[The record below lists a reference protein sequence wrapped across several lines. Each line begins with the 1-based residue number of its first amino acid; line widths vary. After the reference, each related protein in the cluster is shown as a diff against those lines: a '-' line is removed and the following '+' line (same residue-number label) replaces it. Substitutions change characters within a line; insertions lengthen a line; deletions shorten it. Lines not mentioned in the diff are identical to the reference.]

1 MNRLNKRAAVAAPEV
16 RAGAIIHEHTLR
28 NGLRILLAERH
39 SDPVVKV
46 IVFYGVG
53 SRSETDQEAG
63 MSHFLEHMMFKGSA
77 KYEKGQVDTLTT
89 MLGGQNNAFTG
100 NDHTAYW
107 MRFAADRWETALE
120 IEADRMQGL
129 TLDPVEF
136 NSERDVVLEELAMGE
151 DEAWGVLAKRVEA
164 TIFGRH
170 PYGRPI
176 IGYRESLLAME
187 PADMHAFHAR
197 YYHPGN
203 ATLVIGGDFDPKQ
216 ALRLIR
222 KHFSKIEAG
231 PKDADKDAFRLPM
244 PDPGSAEVRLRMR
257 WDDPGRRLIM
267 AWPTDRVGTDT
278 DYDLDVLSGIMTSG
292 RGSRMI
298 KSLVEGEGL
307 ATSISTS
314 NDARVH
320 AGIFWLFA
328 ECAQGVAPEILEAAI
343 DEELRLIRD
352 NKPSAAEIKRTHL
365 MIQAQESASSEAI
378 GDVAEELGSLAVDAT
393 WRLAFDGGEGHGKVT
408 AKRVQ
413 ATAKRLLTDERRIV
427 AWSLPSDQVLDGGEA

>member
-1 MNRLNKRAAVAAPEV
+1 MKRLNKRAAVAVPEV

-63 MSHFLEHMMFKGSA
+63 MSHFLEHMMFKGSRKYA
-77 KYEKGQVDTLTT
+77 KGEVDTLTT

-107 MRFAADRWETALE
+107 MRFASDRWETALE

-129 TLDPVEF
+129 TLDPAEF

-151 DEAWGVLAKRVEA
+151 DEAWGVLAKRVES
-164 TIFGRH
+164 TLFGRH

-222 KHFSKIEAG
+222 KHFGKIEPG
-231 PKDADKDAFRLPM
+231 PKDAAQDAACRCPI
-244 PDPGSAEVRLRMR
+244 PAAPRCACVCAG
-257 WDDPGRRLIM
+257 
-267 AWPTDRVGTDT
+267 
-278 DYDLDVLSGIMTSG
+278 
-292 RGSRMI
+292 MI
-298 KSLVEGEGL
+298 P
-307 ATSISTS
+307 
-314 NDARVH
+314 
-320 AGIFWLFA
+320 
-328 ECAQGVAPEILEAAI
+328 VAA
-343 DEELRLIRD
+343 
-352 NKPSAAEIKRTHL
+352 
-365 MIQAQESASSEAI
+365 
-378 GDVAEELGSLAVDAT
+378 
-393 WRLAFDGGEGHGKVT
+393 
-408 AKRVQ
+408 
-413 ATAKRLLTDERRIV
+413 
-427 AWSLPSDQVLDGGEA
+427 